1 MTSFTFESTKD
12 LAASCDDARLLVGMV
27 LQDDDDDDD
36 NEEDEDIKKALKGGE
51 VCCQ

>member
-12 LAASCDDARLLVGMV
+12 FTASCGDARLLVEMV

-36 NEEDEDIKKALKGGE
+36 EEDEDIKKALKGGE